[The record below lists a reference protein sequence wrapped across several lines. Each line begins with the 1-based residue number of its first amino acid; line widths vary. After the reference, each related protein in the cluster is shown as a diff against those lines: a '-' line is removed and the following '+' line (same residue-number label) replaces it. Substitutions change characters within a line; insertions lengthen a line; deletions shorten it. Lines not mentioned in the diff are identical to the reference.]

1 KQPSTDDRVDWKAL
15 DGAFGVVAALL
26 TQFQKQPPSGF
37 CMGSHSMQYLPA
49 VLLCELKPAVYQAMH
64 HTQLSVRE
72 NATAALIHYVALSDA
87 FTQIATFQEVISK
100 LNLYSP
106 HEVLP
111 AAHAEGLLDVAA
123 QLVPHIPLSF
133 LVKHWQ
139 VVFPTCEK
147 YVMHVAS
154 TVRQKSAGWSLFVCG
169 QTHSNSQDLIGALAQ
184 LSIAHTDA
192 IPLLVSI
199 LDSLALPCTPHP
211 DVNQRDF
218 FWQRMEG
225 RLMSIECLVQVL
237 GMNRLCWASPYLV
250 QPTKPIRAFQAYAQT
265 VDEYNRYDN
274 VYATDMA
281 PLASWV
287 TGHDDKVARQP
298 AHCIL
303 AHVKTPLGRFWHAY
317 VSHAYLCFQSP
328 QYELKRM
335 AAQTLPG
342 LMRLSLW
349 LHDESPSLFPSW
361 LDAQPTTV
369 LPAFLCHAVKS
380 LALHTRFLQ
389 EASVLDANVAK
400 AVAPTVGSAQAV
412 LQQLEAT
419 LTTVDVTPPQSVEKA
434 LGLAYVEVGSLV
446 LLQHATSSP
455 STDSHTT
462 ALLLSVVD
470 VMWAYHSSQPAVDRS
485 MSSIV
490 VRYFPGLALLSLDAA
505 QATKLMTIA
514 LAWLAA
520 EDSVRQ
526 H

>member
-1 KQPSTDDRVDWKAL
+1 MRAARSMLTPVANNGSMSMQSLLQAIAQPTFTLDVRGHTLTSADDYSILLDAIQDTEDPSTRSKLAKLALSWLTQPSLSTAQVVGCVHVLATDMWSQIRKDTAAAVARVLPQLPWLHVEAILTDVLQLCKQPSTDDRVDWKAL

-349 LHDESPSLFPSW
+349 LHDESPSLFPS
-361 LDAQPTTV
+361 
-369 LPAFLCHAVKS
+369 
-380 LALHTRFLQ
+380 
-389 EASVLDANVAK
+389 
-400 AVAPTVGSAQAV
+400 
-412 LQQLEAT
+412 
-419 LTTVDVTPPQSVEKA
+419 
-434 LGLAYVEVGSLV
+434 
-446 LLQHATSSP
+446 
-455 STDSHTT
+455 
-462 ALLLSVVD
+462 
-470 VMWAYHSSQPAVDRS
+470 
-485 MSSIV
+485 
-490 VRYFPGLALLSLDAA
+490 
-505 QATKLMTIA
+505 
-514 LAWLAA
+514 
-520 EDSVRQ
+520 
-526 H
+526 